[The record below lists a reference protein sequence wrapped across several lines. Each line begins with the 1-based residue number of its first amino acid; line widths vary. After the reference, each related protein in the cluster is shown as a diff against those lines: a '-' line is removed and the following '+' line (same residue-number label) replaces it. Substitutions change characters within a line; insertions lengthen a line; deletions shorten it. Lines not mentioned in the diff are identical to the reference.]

1 MPPKSKNTIE
11 DAPSDWTDLRYRRQV
26 RDLKRRAVMNV
37 AAQLFSERGFAAT
50 SLDDIARRVR
60 MSKPTLYYY
69 FENKE
74 QILYECVQ
82 SGLKSTDQVVGELM
96 ESESSGLDILVAIM
110 YKYSEVTLDPF
121 SRFLVTVGEAHLP
134 ELTRKRL
141 RSMRKKTELKLREVV
156 RRAMDE
162 GSIRRG
168 DPKIVTSNFAGALSM
183 MGRWYRPEGALGPRD
198 IARQSIDWLLRGMLA
213 DAGGEAASA
222 GAPQKAARKKAGRP
236 A

>member
-37 AAQLFSERGFAAT
+37 AAQLFSERGFVAT

-96 ESESSGLDILVAIM
+96 ESESSGLDILVAI
-110 YKYSEVTLDPF
+110 
-121 SRFLVTVGEAHLP
+121 
-134 ELTRKRL
+134 
-141 RSMRKKTELKLREVV
+141 
-156 RRAMDE
+156 
-162 GSIRRG
+162 
-168 DPKIVTSNFAGALSM
+168 
-183 MGRWYRPEGALGPRD
+183 
-198 IARQSIDWLLRGMLA
+198 
-213 DAGGEAASA
+213 
-222 GAPQKAARKKAGRP
+222 
-236 A
+236 

>member
-1 MPPKSKNTIE
+1 MPRKSTDTIE
-11 DAPSDWTDLRYRRQV
+11 DAPTDWSDLRYRRQV
-26 RDLKRRAVMNV
+26 RDLKRQAVMNA
-37 AAQLFSERGFAAT
+37 AAQLFSERGFTAT
-50 SLDDIARRVR
+50 SLDDIARSVR

-69 FENKE
+69 FKNKE

-82 SGLKSTDQVVGELM
+82 TGLRNMDGVVSELM
-96 ESESSGLDILVAIM
+96 ESGASGLEVLVAIM

-121 SRFLVTVGEAHLP
+121 SRFLLTIGEAHLP
-134 ELTRKRL
+134 DLTRKRL

-156 RRAMDE
+156 RRAMED

-183 MGRWYRPEGALGPRD
+183 MARWYRPDGALGPRE
-198 IARQSIDWLLRGMLA
+198 IARQSIDWLLNGMLSGPR
-213 DAGGEAASA
+213 DASSAS
-222 GAPQKAARKKAGRP
+222 GPPRAARKRVAKP